1 MDRPKLILPAALAV
15 TLLGAGCGK
24 KPTTQQPPPPATVDA
39 VVATPDA
46 APPDAQQA
54 WIPPDHDYPVG

>member
-24 KPTTQQPPPPATVDA
+24 KPETHNPPPATVDA
-39 VVATPDA
+39 TVVKPDA
-46 APPDAQQA
+46 APPDASA
-54 WIPPDHDYPVG
+54 FVMPDHDYPVG